1 MYIHGLIKILLSL
14 LFIFVILIIAEVL
27 LKKHKIRSE
36 YSRKLVHISVAT
48 FVAFWPFYFSFQS
61 VEILSVLLFIV
72 IFISREA
79 HIFKSIHNIKRR
91 TVGDLLF
98 PISFFTLAL
107 LTHNKYVFLAS
118 VLTMGLADG
127 LAGLVGIIYIRK
139 FKKKEQKTI
148 IGSVTFFL
156 VALVIFLLIKTLAP
170 SGISTLN
177 WPLVVM
183 IPFATALIEHL
194 SLFGADDIT
203 VPLITLLMLHF

>member
-1 MYIHGLIKILLSL
+1 MYINGLIKILLSL
-14 LFIFVILIIAEVL
+14 LFIFSILLIVEAL
-27 LKKHKIRSE
+27 FKKHKIKSE
-36 YSRKLVHISVAT
+36 YSRKIVHISVAT

-72 IFISREA
+72 ILVSREL

-98 PISFFTLAL
+98 PISFFVVAL

-118 VLTMGLADG
+118 ILTMGVADG
-127 LAGLVGIIYIRK
+127 LAGLVGIVYIRK
-139 FKKKEQKTI
+139 FKKKEQKTV

-156 VALVIFLLIKTLAP
+156 AALVIFLLIKTLAP
-170 SGISTLN
+170 DGISTLN
-177 WPLVVM
+177 WPLVVL
-183 IPFATALIEHL
+183 IPLVTALVEHL